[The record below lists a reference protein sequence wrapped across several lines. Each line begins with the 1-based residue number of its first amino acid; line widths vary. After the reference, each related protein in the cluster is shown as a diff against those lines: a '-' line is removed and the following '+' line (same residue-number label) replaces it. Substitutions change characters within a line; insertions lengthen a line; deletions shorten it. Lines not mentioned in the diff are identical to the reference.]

1 MASPSGHTRRPG
13 TFALPVGGCYYSAMN
28 KLLVLCLAALA
39 LGGCKSDSLSLVTA
53 PSLMGRVVAADTSQ
67 PLAGVRVRR
76 LDRAEDFNSALP
88 PKGGE
93 RMLAKPAVWTDQ
105 DGRFLLETERVLT
118 PFRGSGWFAVQL
130 SFERPGYERYL
141 TNYSYLNVGTNSW
154 KGQSV
159 LDAGKILLRP
169 EPK

>member
-1 MASPSGHTRRPG
+1 
-13 TFALPVGGCYYSAMN
+13 
-28 KLLVLCLAALA
+28 
-39 LGGCKSDSLSLVTA
+39 
-53 PSLMGRVVAADTSQ
+53 
-67 PLAGVRVRR
+67 
-76 LDRAEDFNSALP
+76 
-88 PKGGE
+88 
-93 RMLAKPAVWTDQ
+93 MLAKPAVWTDQ